1 MYDLSKELK
10 QGDFEVM
17 FFVMSEQMKKDLEKW
32 QRKADFYNALNDRLH
47 DIDANNDLSDEQFD
61 KWTAIYERLTE
72 RFDNACENYECLE
85 RYIKQIENLSSDVV
99 ALYSE
104 IRPEW

>member
-32 QRKADFYNALNDRLH
+32 QRKADFYNTLNDRLH
-47 DIDANNDLSDEQFD
+47 DIDANNDLNDEQFD